1 MEVGTVVRCR
11 VNFKGTWTGF
21 VNRLDG
27 STGENE
33 ITNHV
38 PVSVGSHSL
47 NGVVL
52 SYDRE
57 NSRRIRF

>member
-1 MEVGTVVRCR
+1 MGAWKRVVSVEVGTVVRCR

-38 PVSVGSHSL
+38 PASQL
-47 NGVVL
+47 GVTV
-52 SYDRE
+52 
-57 NSRRIRF
+57 